1 MNNKNKD
8 DAKPTK
14 KQNEKNLIDLLAEH
28 EKPISNLINLIA
40 DKFLRHQERETKF
53 SFRMSGLLAG
63 IVIFIVSI
71 ASILTYYNKIDG
83 STFTFL
89 LGLIVGYVLTFFT
102 GLIYPPE

>member
-1 MNNKNKD
+1 LNNKNKD